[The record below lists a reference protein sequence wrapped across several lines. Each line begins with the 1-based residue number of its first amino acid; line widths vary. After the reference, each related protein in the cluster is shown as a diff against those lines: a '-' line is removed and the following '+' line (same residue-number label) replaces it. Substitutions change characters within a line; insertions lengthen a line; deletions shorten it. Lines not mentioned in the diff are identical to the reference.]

1 MPKRKKNDDTVMK
14 KTLTTEYRSLIDHSN
29 TTEIDYFETMSF
41 EEQSRIIDELKLLK
55 IMTEIDTP
63 YRIQLLHKTASI
75 KFKVIALKKINVL
88 EKMDPEDG
96 EYSKLK
102 KWVEA
107 FLLLPFESSK
117 TIPVSIKDGFIPC
130 QEYMEKCKQILNET
144 TYGLNDAKM
153 QIMQIVGQWL
163 SNPGSVGN
171 AIGLKGPMG
180 TGKTTLIKH
189 GLSRMLERDFAFVTL
204 GGQSDGSFLTGHS
217 YTYEGS
223 HYGKIADILIQSGSN
238 NPIIFFDELDKVS
251 ETYRGDEIIGIL
263 THMIDSTQNTEFH
276 DKYFSEIDL
285 NLSKC
290 LFVFS
295 FNDEHRINKIL
306 KDRMHVIETKGYQPK
321 DKIII
326 CKQFIIPA
334 IEKEMNMKD
343 CLLFTDDIIK
353 YMIEKGKEEQG
364 VRNLKRT
371 IEIVFSKLNLYRF
384 FQPNTTLFDNKII
397 DVQFPY
403 TVNKEFLDE
412 ILPKVEIE
420 NVSHLN
426 MYL

>member
-1 MPKRKKNDDTVMK
+1 MPKRKNNDQPIVK
-14 KTLTTEYRSLIDHSN
+14 KTLTTVYRSLIDHSN

-55 IMTEIDTP
+55 LITEIDTP

-96 EYSKLK
+96 EYNKLK

-117 TIPVSIKDGFIPC
+117 TIPISIKDGFIQC
-130 QEYMEKCKQILNET
+130 QEYMEKCKQILNDT

-223 HYGKIADILIQSGSN
+223 HYGKIADILIQCGSN
-238 NPIIFFDELDKVS
+238 NPIIFFDELDKIS
-251 ETYRGDEIIGIL
+251 ETYHGDEIVGIL

-276 DKYFSEIDL
+276 DKYFSEIDI

-295 FNDEHRINKIL
+295 FNDEDKINKIL
-306 KDRMHVIETKGYQPK
+306 KDRMHVIETKGYQSK
-321 DKIII
+321 DKLII
-326 CKQFIIPA
+326 CKQFLIPA

-353 YMIEKGKEEQG
+353 YIIERGKEEQG

-371 IEIVFSKLNLYRF
+371 IEIVFSKLNVYRF
-384 FQPNTTLFDNKII
+384 FQPNTMLFDNKII

-412 ILPKVEIE
+412 ILPKVEE